1 MCILY
6 IGPSAPPGVT
16 IKRKNPM
23 FKKLVLIL
31 ATASCAAP
39 VFAAPFIDPYGS
51 DPFYDPM
58 AECECQRYGV
68 CPEPPPPPPP
78 KK

>member
-1 MCILY
+1 
-6 IGPSAPPGVT
+6 
-16 IKRKNPM
+16 M

-31 ATASCAAP
+31 ATVAAAGP
-39 VFAAPFIDPYGS
+39 ALAVPFDDISDTFG

-58 AECECQRYGV
+58 AECECQRYGF
-68 CPEPPPPPPP
+68 CPEPAPPPPPPP